1 MSVALCGL
9 ENMTFP
15 DAPGWFEIEVVLDK
29 PWSQE
34 YALSEKHLR
43 LHCTPVINLFPLES
57 DPLHLDSLQ
66 SEYLLRPMRVQMDTP
81 KSIRWSP
88 SPLHVFPAPK
98 CMCRLPVF
106 ATKAACCAMMRRNII
121 TTRALN
127 VARPG
132 CMILADAGRR
142 GV

>member
-29 PWSQE
+29 PWPQE

-43 LHCTPVINLFPLES
+43 LHCSPVINLFPLES

-66 SEYLLRPMRVQMDTP
+66 SEYLLRPMRVQDGHTEIYSVESVTFFTSFRHP
-81 KSIRWSP
+81 SVCAVYQFSP
-88 SPLHVFPAPK
+88 QRRHVAP
-98 CMCRLPVF
+98 
-106 ATKAACCAMMRRNII
+106 
-121 TTRALN
+121 
-127 VARPG
+127 
-132 CMILADAGRR
+132 
-142 GV
+142 

>member
-29 PWSQE
+29 PWPQE

-43 LHCTPVINLFPLES
+43 LHCSPVINLFPLES

-66 SEYLLRPMRVQMDTP
+66 SEYLLRPMRVR
-81 KSIRWSP
+81 RWTHRNLFGGVRHLFTSFRHPSVCAVYQFSP
-88 SPLHVFPAPK
+88 QRRHVAP
-98 CMCRLPVF
+98 
-106 ATKAACCAMMRRNII
+106 
-121 TTRALN
+121 
-127 VARPG
+127 
-132 CMILADAGRR
+132 
-142 GV
+142 

>member
-29 PWSQE
+29 PWPQE

-43 LHCTPVINLFPLES
+43 LHCSPVINLFPLES

-66 SEYLLRPMRVQMDTP
+66 SEYLLRPMRVGMDTP

-88 SPLHVFPAPK
+88 SPLHVFPAPVYVPFTSFRHK
-98 CMCRLPVF
+98 GGMLRHDAPEYYYH
-106 ATKAACCAMMRRNII
+106 
-121 TTRALN
+121 TR
-127 VARPG
+127 VK
-132 CMILADAGRR
+132 R
-142 GV
+142 GPSGLHDTG